1 VTNARSGR
9 TQHRL
14 GVLAALSL
22 ACAVSVAPVMAD
34 DTGRSPAEQRNL
46 AFVLDFWNNVFMK
59 RDATRFAE
67 FFGPDY
73 VDHNPNITTP
83 GLPGLLEYVHKLSAR
98 APAAPQ
104 PGAAPRPSGPPASD
118 VVVAMVDGELVTLIR
133 KRMLPDPQDPSK
145 TYEAFGFETLRVH
158 DGKIVEHWDSVVRQG
173 APATGAPAAVPTN
186 SR

>member
-1 VTNARSGR
+1 
-9 TQHRL
+9 
-14 GVLAALSL
+14 
-22 ACAVSVAPVMAD
+22 MAD
-34 DTGRSPAEQRNL
+34 VPGRSPAEERNL

-67 FFGPDY
+67 FFAPDY

-98 APAAPQ
+98 AAAAPQ
-104 PGAAPRPSGPPASD
+104 PGTAPQSGHSD
-118 VVVAMVDGELVTLIR
+118 VVLATVDGEVVTLIR
-133 KRMLPDPQDPSK
+133 KKLLPDPRDPGK

-158 DGKIVEHWDSVVRQG
+158 DGKIVEHWDSVTRQG
-173 APATGAPAAVPTN
+173 APPAGAPAAIPPN

>member
-1 VTNARSGR
+1 MRSSR
-9 TQHRL
+9 RFTAL
-14 GVLAALSL
+14 AAISLASGVLSL
-22 ACAVSVAPVMAD
+22 PAVAEDPS
-34 DTGRSPAEQRNL
+34 GRSPAEQRNL

-67 FFGPDY
+67 FFAPDY

-104 PGAAPRPSGPPASD
+104 SGAALKASGPPQSD
-118 VVVAMVDGELVTLIR
+118 VVITLVDGELVTLIR
-133 KRMLPDPQDPSK
+133 KKMLPDPLDPGK

-158 DGKIVEHWDSVVRQG
+158 DGKIVEHWDSVTRQG
-173 APATGAPAAVPTN
+173 APAGAPAATPPN